1 MFTLNIKIQDFQ
13 RMENFEKTFDKSGAV
28 RIKQEYENR
37 EPSKFTNSI
46 ARWRHPPARGGMGLY
61 LTLMLVFRGPRSAVK
76 ERK

>member
-37 EPSKFTNSI
+37 EPSKFTN
-46 ARWRHPPARGGMGLY
+46 LY
-61 LTLMLVFRGPRSAVK
+61 QKYRSK
-76 ERK
+76 STI